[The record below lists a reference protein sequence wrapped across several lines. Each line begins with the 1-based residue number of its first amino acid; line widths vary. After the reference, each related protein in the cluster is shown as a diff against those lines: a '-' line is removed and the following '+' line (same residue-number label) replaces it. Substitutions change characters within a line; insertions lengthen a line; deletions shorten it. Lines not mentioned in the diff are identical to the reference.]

1 MNGIWGESLL
11 VWFDSLLEAPSFN
24 FCFSSDALFRVFVN
38 SAPNLRPLG
47 ELCSVSG
54 LLTWSWGSCQT
65 WGDGETRTGRLS
77 RPRAGSQGTVATPE
91 DRQVPIRA

>member
-24 FCFSSDALFRVFVN
+24 FCFSSDALFRVFVK

-77 RPRAGSQGTVATPE
+77 RPRAGSRGTVATPE
-91 DRQVPIRA
+91 DRQVLVGA